1 MPWRWRRRRYPR
13 RRRWWF
19 WTRRPRKTFRRR
31 YYNRVRKPIKLKRL
45 RLLQWQPRTIRKC
58 RISGML
64 CLFQCNVNRIG
75 NNFTLYQNS
84 IVPEKT
90 PGGGGFGIH
99 QIGLQ
104 TLYLEHQLVNNWWT
118 QPNTNLPLVRY
129 LYCTLKLYQSEDVDW
144 VFTFQRNYP
153 MSSTQLTY
161 PSSQPSVMMLL
172 KNSIKIPSKKTQKW
186 KRPYKKIKIRPPE
199 LLTNK
204 WFFQKSIATTPLIL
218 FTSVAASFDHYY
230 ISTDAQSDN
239 ATIPCINTNLFQNRH
254 WGQNDIYHIKQLGDK
269 KIYLWATW
277 ANLPTETS
285 LPQGKQMI
293 LLANGK
299 NYTTGTEYENLR
311 QGQTHYGK
319 WADYKKNIHL
329 YSGNPFHTHYLTQQ
343 EHESC
348 TFYQS
353 TIEPENA
360 LPASET
366 TQIQTEN
373 FTKIHS
379 PLIIYTRY
387 NPNNDTGTN
396 NISYLLKNYQ
406 PEHGW
411 DPYENIKLQLSG
423 FPLYINWWGFLDF
436 QRKQHELTNIDTATI
451 FVTKTNQLHP
461 ELPAYVP
468 VSYDFIQG
476 KSPYED
482 NLNPQDTNRWYP
494 QVQFQEPAV
503 NTLLQTGP
511 ATPKFGEKNMVEAKL
526 KYDFYFKFG
535 GDPAPMVDVKN
546 PTQQP
551 QFPIPNNGLQTTS
564 LQDPRT
570 PPELFLYNFDQR
582 RDFLTNKATKRISK
596 DWQITDSIFSTTG
609 TSHFAPEIQQTF
621 QTSSEETSDSEKE
634 AETLL
639 EQLQLQQRRQK
650 RIKHRIKRL
659 LTQIQST

>member
-1 MPWRWRRRRYPR
+1 
-13 RRRWWF
+13 
-19 WTRRPRKTFRRR
+19 
-31 YYNRVRKPIKLKRL
+31 
-45 RLLQWQPRTIRKC
+45 
-58 RISGML
+58 ML

-84 IVPEKT
+84 IVPERT

-129 LYCTLKLYQSEDVDW
+129 LYCTVKLYQSEDVDW
-144 VFTFQRNYP
+144 VFSYQRNYP
-153 MSSTQLTY
+153 MTSTQLTY
-161 PSSQPSVMMLL
+161 PSTQPSVMMLL

-186 KRPYKKIKIRPPE
+186 KRPYKKIKIKPPE
-199 LLTNK
+199 LITNR
-204 WFFQKSIATTPLIL
+204 WFFQKAIATTPLIL
-218 FTSVAASFDHYY
+218 FTTVAASFDHYY
-230 ISTDAQSDN
+230 IATDSQSDN
-239 ATIPCINTNLFQNRH
+239 ATIPCINTNLFQNRQ
-254 WGQNDIYHIKQLGDK
+254 WGQNDMYYIKLHGETK
-269 KIYLWATW
+269 VYLWVTW
-277 ANLPTETS
+277 AVLLNETS
-285 LPQGKQMI
+285 LPKGNEMI
-293 LLANGK
+293 LLSDGK
-299 NYTTGTEYENLR
+299 NYRAGTSHDHIPQTSTEKEWSEYR
-311 QGQTHYGK
+311 
-319 WADYKKNIHL
+319 KKPFLHA
-329 YSGNPFHTHYLTQQ
+329 GNPFYKDYLMSHD
-343 EHESC
+343 HEIC

-353 TIEPENA
+353 TQDPTTA
-360 LPASET
+360 LPET
-366 TQIQTEN
+366 ATATIDPTK
-373 FTKIHS
+373 FTKVHA
-379 PLIIYTRY
+379 PLIIYCRY
-387 NPNNDTGTN
+387 NPNNDAGDTN
-396 NISYLLKNYQ
+396 ITYLLKNYQ
-406 PEHGW
+406 HEHGW
-411 DPYENIKLQLSG
+411 DPYPNLKLQLSG

-436 QRKQHELTNIDTATI
+436 QRKQHELTNIDTSTI
-451 FVTKTNQLHP
+451 LTTKTNQLHP

-468 VSYDFIQG
+468 ISYDFIQG
-476 KSPYED
+476 KSPYEED
-482 NLNPQDTNRWYP
+482 INPQDMVRWYP
-494 QVQFQEPAV
+494 QVQYQEPAI

-511 ATPKFGEKNMVEAKL
+511 ATPKFGDKTMVEAKL

-570 PPELFLYNFDQR
+570 PPEMFLYNFDQR
-582 RDFLTNKATKRISK
+582 RDYLTNKATKRISK

-609 TSHFAPEIQQTF
+609 TSHFAPEIQQTL

-639 EQLQLQQRRQK
+639 EQLQLQHRRQK